1 MTKPAMK
8 PHRIAQ
14 VFLYLFLGSITAFA
28 ADSPD
33 VATYRRPAG
42 VKVEIAASEPLV
54 INPVT
59 MTFGPDARLYVSEWT
74 PGDGPNDRIR
84 VLTDRDGDG
93 RFDDSQIYMDRLEL
107 PAGILFWDSWTYV
120 TLNHDVVRFQDRDGD
135 GKFETRETI
144 ATGFGND
151 NSHHRVSGMMIG
163 LDGYLY
169 LTTGDSDAHARGSD
183 GSEAVVLR
191 SGGVFRCKPDGTR
204 MENVAFGM
212 RNPWG
217 NVSFD
222 DEFQIFHTDNDNEGS
237 PGFTGCRLLHVV
249 ERGDYGWR
257 LREGARCCAP
267 DFERAGWNGGRPGRL
282 GLLAETGRG
291 APAGLH
297 VLNSAAFPQEYQN
310 LLVYPDVFRKSTRA
324 YKIKHLG
331 ATYRVAEEFEL
342 LASDDPLYRPDDAEV
357 GPDGALYVSDW
368 RTDSGGAGRLS
379 GNGDK
384 GRIYRLTWGGTDRR
398 PAIKTFSRNR
408 MIELVKKSDSDL
420 IAALESTDFAIR
432 RTASLELIRRGI
444 KDVGPLAAVAVDRSK
459 PIAARRHAVE
469 LLIFQAPDR
478 IGSFWKSWMTDP
490 DASIRRIAFE
500 GASRQN
506 DAGAWI
512 DATLG
517 FDEKAEKD
525 PRVERGWA
533 LAAGRAASL
542 LLRNPNDPDAAEK
555 RAGAVADRLLD
566 LGDRSLQDDAWLRD
580 AATRGLE
587 AIGPLAL
594 NATVRRI
601 VDDAP
606 KSSREA
612 ALFALEGWR
621 NGAASATV
629 MKLATTSEPLAPS
642 DRVALFRV
650 LRELVPE
657 VNAGALAEWL
667 ERTEI
672 DSAEPKVEAMRV
684 LAALGAKA
692 FPAYRAIL
700 PKLLADKHASTRLEA
715 LRVAGM
721 IGTEPI
727 ERAIAAIAANES
739 AGIDERRLAVE
750 SLGRLKTRGIA
761 PKLAEMFKSQK
772 DSRLKI
778 EILIAL
784 SQLDSKLAVAAA
796 RSVLGD
802 SDDELRG
809 RGIAILGGNEATAL
823 DVARAYN
830 AGKLPPS
837 DLSRVIDAARR
848 YSTPEIERE
857 MQKLMKDRLL
867 AAPQGEEA
875 KRLREFVSRQG
886 NAMRGREIF
895 LDAKKA
901 GCATCHRLEGIGG
914 SIGPDLTRSWQTL
927 SFDKRVE
934 SILEPSREI
943 KEGYATYKVA
953 SKDGRVVSGLLL
965 SDKPDGVTLKDATGK
980 EIRIAAADI
989 EEKSIS
995 KESLMPVG
1003 VVGHLSFAELA
1014 DLLAFLGDRA
1024 AQEGL
1029 RSRAK

>member
-1 MTKPAMK
+1 MK
-8 PHRIAQ
+8 SYRIAH
-14 VFLYLFLGSITAFA
+14 VFLLLTFGSLAAFA
-28 ADSPD
+28 ADPADPS
-33 VATYRRPAG
+33 TYRRPAG
-42 VKVEIAASEPLV
+42 IKVEIAASEPLV

-59 MTFGPDARLYVSEWT
+59 MTFGPDARLYVCEWT

-107 PAGILFWDSWTYV
+107 PAGILFWNGWTYV

-135 GKFETRETI
+135 GKFETRESI

-151 NSHHRVSGMMIG
+151 NSHHRVSGIMMG
-163 LDGYLY
+163 FDGYLY

-191 SGGVFRCKPDGTR
+191 SGGVFRCEPDGSK

-249 ERGDYGWR
+249 EKGDYGWR

-267 DFERAGWNGGRPGRL
+267 DFERATWNGGRPGRL

-291 APAGLH
+291 APAGLN
-297 VLNSAAFPQEYQN
+297 VLNSAAFPKEYQN

-324 YKIKHLG
+324 YKIKHSG
-331 ATYRVAEEFEL
+331 ATYAVAEEFEL
-342 LASDDPLYRPDDAEV
+342 LASDDPLYRPNDAEV

-368 RTDSGGAGRLS
+368 RTDSGGAGRLW
-379 GNGDK
+379 GNGEK
-384 GRIYRLTWGGTDRR
+384 GRIYRLTWGGTDRE
-398 PAIKTFSRNR
+398 PAIKTFPRDR
-408 MIELVKKSDSDL
+408 MIELVKKPDSDL
-420 IAALESTDFAIR
+420 ITALESNDFAIR

-444 KDVGPLAAVAVDRSK
+444 KDASPLAAVSVDRSK
-459 PIAARRHAVE
+459 PITARRHAVE

-478 IGSFWKSWMTDP
+478 IGSHWKSWTNDP

-500 GASRQN
+500 GASRRTEPG
-506 DAGAWI
+506 DWI

-517 FDEKAEKD
+517 FDEKSESD
-525 PRVERGWA
+525 PRVERAWA
-533 LAAGRAASL
+533 LAAGRAASVL
-542 LLRNPNDPDAAEK
+542 LKNSKDIDAAEK
-555 RAGAVADRLLD
+555 RAGAIAERLLD
-566 LGDRSLQDDAWLRD
+566 LGERSSHADAWLRD

-587 AIGPLAL
+587 TIGPLGL
-594 NATVRRI
+594 DATVKWI
-601 VDDAP
+601 VVDGS
-606 KSSREA
+606 KSRGEA

-621 NGAASATV
+621 KGSASAAV
-629 MKLATTSEPLAPS
+629 MKLATTPDPLAAG

-650 LRELVPE
+650 LRELAPE

-672 DSAEPKVEAMRV
+672 DSAEPKIEAMRV

-700 PKLLADKHASTRLEA
+700 PKLLSDKHASTRLEA

-727 ERAIAAIAANES
+727 ERAIAAIAENDS

-750 SLGRLKTRGIA
+750 SLGRLKTKGIA
-761 PKLAEMFKSQK
+761 PKLADIFTKQK
-772 DSRLKI
+772 DSRFKT

-784 SQLDSKLAVAAA
+784 SQLDSSRAVAAA

-809 RGIAILGGNEATAL
+809 RAIAILGGNEATAL
-823 DVARAYN
+823 EVARAYN
-830 AGKLPPS
+830 AGKLPSS
-837 DLSRVIDAARR
+837 DLSRVIEASRR
-848 YSTPEIERE
+848 YSNPEIERE
-857 MQKLMKDRLL
+857 MQKLLKDRLL

-875 KRLREFVSRQG
+875 KRLREFVTRHG
-886 NAMRGREIF
+886 NAARGREIF
-895 LDAKKA
+895 LDAKKG
-901 GCATCHRLEGIGG
+901 GCATCHRLEGVGG
-914 SIGPDLTRSWQTL
+914 SIGPDLTRGWQTL

-953 SKDGRVVSGLLL
+953 SKDGRVVTGLLL
-965 SDKPDGVTLKDATGK
+965 SDKPDGVTLKDAAGK
-980 EIRIAAADI
+980 EIRIAAGDV
-989 EEKSIS
+989 EEKTIS

-1024 AQEGL
+1024 AQEEL